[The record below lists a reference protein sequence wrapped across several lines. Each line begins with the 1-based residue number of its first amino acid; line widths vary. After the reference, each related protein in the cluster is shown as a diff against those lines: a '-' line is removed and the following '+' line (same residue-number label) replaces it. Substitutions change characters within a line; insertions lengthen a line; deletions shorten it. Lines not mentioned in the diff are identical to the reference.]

1 MASVTV
7 IFGGQEQKTYPLD
20 KPKLVVG
27 REPTC
32 EIHIDNLG
40 ISRQHCAFVPRG
52 EAFVVQD
59 LGSSNGTFVNGK
71 KITEHFLNNDD
82 EVVIGKYTLK
92 FKNEAQAATAKE
104 APKGDAAG
112 VPDTLNTYVMDGAK
126 IQEQLAKMRSG
137 QGAAAGASAA
147 APMPGAGATAK
158 DYAKALDP
166 GLAAAPAA
174 PADNKMKTVV
184 IALIAVVG
192 VLLLVV
198 VLFMLGVIKPAGNS
212 AGGGGAGG
220 FLTPLLN
227 ALNF

>member
-1 MASVTV
+1 MASVIV
-7 IFGGQEQKTYPLD
+7 IFGGQEQKTYQLD

-40 ISRQHCAFVPRG
+40 ISRQHCAFSPRG

-92 FKNEAQAATAKE
+92 FKNDAQAATAQE
-104 APKGDAAG
+104 ASKGDAAG

-126 IQEQLAKMRSG
+126 IQEQLAKMRAERG
-137 QGAAAGASAA
+137 EGEAKPGGAP
-147 APMPGAGATAK
+147 APGATAK
-158 DYAKALDP
+158 DYAKALDSGP
-166 GLAAAPAA
+166 SAGEGG
-174 PADNKMKTVV
+174 KMKTYL
-184 IALIAVVG
+184 IALGAV
-192 VLLLVV
+192 VV
-198 VLFMLGVIKPAGNS
+198 VLIIVVAVLMAFVMKSKKPEDA
-212 AGGGGAGG
+212 APKAPPAATEQKAPETKAA
-220 FLTPLLN
+220 TP
-227 ALNF
+227 